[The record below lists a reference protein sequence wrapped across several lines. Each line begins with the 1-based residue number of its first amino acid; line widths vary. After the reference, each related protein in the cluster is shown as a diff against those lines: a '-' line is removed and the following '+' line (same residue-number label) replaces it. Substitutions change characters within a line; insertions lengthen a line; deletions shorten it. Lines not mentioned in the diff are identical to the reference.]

1 MWVIAAGI
9 LGGLLV
15 LALSGLRNQAQIL
28 TDWEMVLSPWG
39 ADAYREV
46 EERVEGESKMAEY
59 AYRRAF
65 TAREAGSTEEAI
77 RLLEVGL
84 RVVERTSPDML
95 TLLRGMAVVSRMVA
109 AVSPIPPLRPLDF
122 RLPQLSGLAL
132 LGAVAHRLL
141 VSTAE
146 RFRLRA
152 YVLRG
157 GFGVARRFLLSSTE
171 RIRARR
177 PDADPAWDR
186 ISAARA
192 DLRTLSTESLQTF
205 HALLRSLAAEPRV

>member
-1 MWVIAAGI
+1 MWVIAAGL
-9 LGGLLV
+9 LGGLLL
-15 LALSGLRNQAQIL
+15 LALCGLHNQAQIL
-28 TDWEMVLSPWG
+28 HDWEMVLSPWG

-59 AYRRAF
+59 AYRKAF
-65 TAREAGSTEEAI
+65 TARAAGSTEEAI

-84 RVVERTSPDML
+84 KVVERTSPDML

-109 AVSPIPPLRPLDF
+109 AVSPIAPLRPQDF
-122 RLPQLSGLAL
+122 RLPQLSGLAFL
-132 LGAVAHRLL
+132 SAFVHRLL

-152 YVLRG
+152 YVLRS
-157 GFGVARRFLLSSTE
+157 GFGVARRFLMSNTE
-171 RIRARR
+171 RIRTRQ
-177 PDADPAWDR
+177 PGADPAWER
-186 ISAARA
+186 IVAARE

-205 HALLRSLAAEPRV
+205 HALLRSLAAEPR